1 VVIIVKQ
8 RLVITVIDPIITEL
22 VVEFPIVIIEVEFGL
37 VIVIRIELMVIIG
50 IIIAE
55 FPIVVIEVV
64 IIINPKLIIVGILIV
79 IIVELEQSR

>member
-22 VVEFPIVIIEVEFGL
+22 VIEFPIVIIEVEFGL
-37 VIVIRIELMVIIG
+37 VVVIRIELMVIIG

>member
-22 VVEFPIVIIEVEFGL
+22 VIEFPIVIIEVEFGL

-79 IIVELEQSR
+79 IIVELE

>member
-22 VVEFPIVIIEVEFGL
+22 VIEFPIVIIEVEFGL
-37 VIVIRIELMVIIG
+37 VVVIRIELMVIIG

-79 IIVELEQSR
+79 IIVELE

>member
-1 VVIIVKQ
+1 MVIIVKQ

-22 VVEFPIVIIEVEFGL
+22 VIEFPIVIIEVEFGL

-79 IIVELEQSR
+79 IIVELE